1 MNSFL
6 FNKINTFC
14 LINLEQITAAGRKLD
29 RQVLSGV
36 RTLSMIVGLEQEYG
50 KSGVN
55 VNVQRTSAE
64 RWNQSLLHFT
74 GSELF
79 MRGVPVV

>member
-1 MNSFL
+1 
-6 FNKINTFC
+6 
-14 LINLEQITAAGRKLD
+14 
-29 RQVLSGV
+29 
-36 RTLSMIVGLEQEYG
+36 MIVGLEQEYG